1 MVCFTNYCLTVPK
14 ANLANYTKYV
24 LQGIYDFRDED
35 LWFLKD
41 DFSHEEKKKYHRVE
55 LTNETEHH
63 YEISFRWCNF
73 TALVNVLPI
82 TFVTPGKSYFTDKAI
97 VQEAKSLISTEVEC
111 ASSDLAFATNKKVLL
126 DTKHLPS
133 LIKQLATEGIIQK
146 YFPFDDEKAFI
157 CVSEGVPLIVGSP
170 NGKLSVGILNFL
182 LFDFDDGFTGDEK
195 IDKLIEHF
203 KAWKEADDI
212 TLPVVAPN
220 DLTVCDEGS
229 STSTK

>member
-14 ANLANYTKYV
+14 SNLANYTKYI
-24 LQGIYDFRDED
+24 LQGIYNFMDED

-41 DFSHEEKKKYHRVE
+41 GLTHEEKKKCHRVE
-55 LTNETEHH
+55 LNNETEDH
-63 YEISFRWCNF
+63 YEIAFRWCNF
-73 TALVNVLPI
+73 TALVNVLPTTI
-82 TFVTPGKSYFTDKAI
+82 VTPGRSYFTDKE
-97 VQEAKSLISTEVEC
+97 VLQEAKSLISTEVDC
-111 ASSDLAFATNKKVLL
+111 ASSDLACFTNKKVLL
-126 DTKHLPS
+126 DTKLLPS
-133 LIKQLATEGIIQK
+133 LIKQLATDGIIQK

-157 CVSEGVPLIVGSP
+157 CVSDGVPLIVGTSK
-170 NGKLSVGILNFL
+170 GKLAVGILNFL
-182 LFDFDDGFTGDEK
+182 LFDFDDGFNGADK

-203 KAWKEADDI
+203 KVWKAAGDI